1 MQYLFQ
7 LFNEWVWNPFVFDT
21 QWNTQIIVDQ
31 YYVQNANCISINAK
45 NPIEYMNRSCAW
57 LKMQS
62 FTPPQLHHVAELNN
76 EKKLGEMKKIV
87 DFFLFNHWFDFSTKA
102 DIMMLPTKTI
112 KSTITIHQKKTH
124 ENRIKCS
131 ECKPFNFH
139 SLLLNERVSMNL
151 SSILAFQYQHFCC
164 APFRC
169 KAHSFTWI
177 GCETTA
183 NRLLFIGKVF
193 FSSSTR
199 GFLVR
204 CKIFV
209 RCWTSLK
216 WIHLHGFNISIWM
229 HQIT

>member
-1 MQYLFQ
+1 MSLKSICVRHPMKHT
-7 LFNEWVWNPFVFDT
+7 N
-21 QWNTQIIVDQ
+21 
-31 YYVQNANCISINAK
+31 NCRSVLCTKCELHFHKRYKSNRIYDSALCLAENAK
-45 NPIEYMNRSCAW
+45 FYTTTITSCGRIEQRKKNGR
-57 LKMQS
+57 
-62 FTPPQLHHVAELNN
+62 N
-76 EKKLGEMKKIV
+76 EKKNC
-87 DFFLFNHWFDFSTKA
+87 FFLFNHWFDFSTKA

-112 KSTITIHQKKTH
+112 KSTITIHQKKMH

-151 SSILAFQYQHFCC
+151 SSVLAIQYQHFCC

-183 NRLLFIGKVF
+183 NRLLFIGKVSL
-193 FSSSTR
+193 SSSTR